1 MPYILSGCG
10 SCLACDVNNGTKLGR
25 AKNSRNLSF
34 KSKKEY
40 VQVVR
45 VPSTSLRG
53 AWHSGQLGS
62 SSSAPCSSKR
72 WHPFAQI
79 STERS
84 FKVFINSLKNLLAC
98 CAVPGKLWSPSWR
111 NGCTRARSSFIPWSV
126 VLLRRAQ
133 RSNSR
138 TRICADFLASSLSFS
153 SLISVNER
161 ASNNT
166 THKNA
171 HCWGCGC
178 GLLAVTIGY
187 NTRQSSYNH
196 KTDFP
201 WSYLLVGAVL
211 GCCYGSCFNRA
222 WDVRYSPPIRFS
234 MNGKILL

>member
-1 MPYILSGCG
+1 MPYILSAWG

-34 KSKKEY
+34 KSKKEN

-111 NGCTRARSSFIPWSV
+111 NGCTRARSSSIPWSL

-138 TRICADFLASSLSFS
+138 TRICADLLASSLSLS
-153 SLISVNER
+153 TLRSV
-161 ASNNT
+161 
-166 THKNA
+166 KNA
-171 HCWGCGC
+171 HQIPPH
-178 GLLAVTIGY
+178 T
-187 NTRQSSYNH
+187 
-196 KTDFP
+196 KTHT
-201 WSYLLVGAVL
+201 SEVVGV
-211 GCCYGSCFNRA
+211 
-222 WDVRYSPPIRFS
+222 DYS
-234 MNGKILL
+234 L